1 MLALGG
7 RLPTADEFDTVD
19 RLGATGVEL
28 VLMNMMKE
36 ERFLERLKE
45 LFNDV
50 LLTDRFLGGNNM
62 LERLDRERYPAYWF
76 ESTPLDEDLTE
87 DQERNIRRRLRDR
100 ANDGTARR
108 LRADGVRRRRGSPL
122 LRGAHGG
129 LYDGEPLLGALVRR
143 HR

>member
-36 ERFLERLKE
+36 ERFRALKE

-50 LLTDRFLGGNNM
+50 LLTDRFWAATTCSSGSIVSATQPTGS
-62 LERLDRERYPAYWF
+62 R
-76 ESTPLDEDLTE
+76 
-87 DQERNIRRRLRDR
+87 
-100 ANDGTARR
+100 ARR
-108 LRADGVRRRRGSPL
+108 SMKT
-122 LRGAHGG
+122 
-129 LYDGEPLLGALVRR
+129 
-143 HR
+143 